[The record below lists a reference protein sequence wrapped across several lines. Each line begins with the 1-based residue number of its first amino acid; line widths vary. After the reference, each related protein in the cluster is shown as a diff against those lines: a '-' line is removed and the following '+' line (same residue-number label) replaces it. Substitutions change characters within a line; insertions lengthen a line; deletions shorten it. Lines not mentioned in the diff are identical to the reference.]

1 MKRILF
7 VSINYIHNGC
17 CNNHIHIVAFSLY
30 RNVPVLCAGI
40 FSWEIQLNFYS
51 KRMTSKFETR
61 VSKLEQLTSDNQQ
74 LLESVTATNFERLL
88 AHSQGCS
95 LSLPHL
101 FMGMYFKHSAS
112 IVIVHLSQFS
122 MSPICSNRARFGFSN
137 VSRCADAEKERERY
151 GVDTF
156 VGMHHDKCNHL
167 MHST

>member
-95 LSLPHL
+95 LSLSL
-101 FMGMYFKHSAS
+101 
-112 IVIVHLSQFS
+112 
-122 MSPICSNRARFGFSN
+122 ICSWECISSIAHRLWLYTYLNSPCPLFVRIVLDL
-137 VSRCADAEKERERY
+137 VSAMWVGVLMQRERERVIQSWY
-151 GVDTF
+151 F
-156 VGMHHDKCNHL
+156 CWYA
-167 MHST
+167 SW